1 MRILLPID
9 ESECSEA
16 ALQTVMR
23 QFQPQGAEVRVI
35 HVDDWPRGMPAS
47 LAFSEGPAAADH
59 ILSIHDERRRR
70 ARTLMAGAV
79 RELNG
84 AGFRASCELRDG
96 DARDGILDAAADW
109 HPDVIVIGSHGR
121 RGLQRFLLGSV
132 AENVMRHAR
141 CSVEVVRADGSDHER
156 A

>member
-9 ESECSEA
+9 DSECSEA
-16 ALQTVMR
+16 ALEMVLR

-35 HVDDWPRGMPAS
+35 HVDDWPKGMPAS
-47 LAFSEGPAAADH
+47 LSFAEGSAAADH

-79 RELNG
+79 RQLNG
-84 AGFRASCELRDG
+84 AGFHGSCELRDG
-96 DARDGILDAAADW
+96 DARDGILDAAGEW
-109 HPDVIVIGSHGR
+109 RPDVVVIGSHGR

-132 AENVMRHAR
+132 AESVMRHAR
-141 CSVEVVRADGSDHER
+141 CSVEVVRQDPSEPER